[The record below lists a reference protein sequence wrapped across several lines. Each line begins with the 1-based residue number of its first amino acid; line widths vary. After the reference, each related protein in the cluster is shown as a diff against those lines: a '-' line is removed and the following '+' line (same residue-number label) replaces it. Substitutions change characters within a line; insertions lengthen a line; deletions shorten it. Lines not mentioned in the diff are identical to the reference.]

1 LTGSDKVAAD
11 STRHT
16 LLYVLEQLLR
26 LLHPLTPF
34 VTEELWQQV
43 APRVGVEGD
52 SISLQSYPTML
63 DVKQYFAEDY
73 EQVEQDVE
81 WFKQCVKALRRVRSE
96 LGVSPGKPVALLLQG
111 GGANDKP
118 RVTRFTSQLQS
129 LLKLES
135 ITWLDGGEAPASAAA
150 VVGELRL
157 LVPLEGLVDLDA
169 ERTRLD
175 KEIAKV
181 ASEREKS
188 EAKLAKFSDKVP
200 AAVVD
205 QERARLVDWTSQL
218 SALQEQRAKL

>member
-1 LTGSDKVAAD
+1 
-11 STRHT
+11 
-16 LLYVLEQLLR
+16 
-26 LLHPLTPF
+26 
-34 VTEELWQQV
+34 
-43 APRVGVEGD
+43 
-52 SISLQSYPTML
+52 ML

-135 ITWLDGGEAPASAAA
+135 ITWLDGTEAPASAAA